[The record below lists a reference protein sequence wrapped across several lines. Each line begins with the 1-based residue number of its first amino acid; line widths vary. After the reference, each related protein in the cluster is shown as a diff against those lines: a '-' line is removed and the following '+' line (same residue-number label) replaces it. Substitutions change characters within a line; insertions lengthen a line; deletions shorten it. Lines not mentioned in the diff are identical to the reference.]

1 MDMDTYTTDFDNNIS
16 ETDIYQI
23 YEDGGKELD
32 TLPAEHLYVLRETA
46 FNQANIGIIV
56 KAISNLGRPF
66 ITMNTDVADVRKAYD
81 ALISN
86 EGLYSR
92 MCARA
97 IKMMDASMENM
108 KRAEEKLVSYLK
120 TEEEK
125 DKEISKRAR
134 GREYDEYDPRGF
146 ENLRYEVDELKHQI
160 SDNFINTLL
169 RRRVFAEYEG
179 ELLVEDSG
187 SGVL

>member
-56 KAISNLGRPF
+56 KAISKLGRPF

-81 ALISN
+81 ALVSN
-86 EGLYSR
+86 QGLYSR

-97 IKMMDASMENM
+97 IKMLDASMENM

-125 DKEISKRAR
+125 DKEICKRAK

-187 SGVL
+187 VL

>member
-66 ITMNTDVADVRKAYD
+66 ITMNTDVADVRKVYD
-81 ALISN
+81 ALVSN

-97 IKMMDASMENM
+97 IEMLDASMENM

-125 DKEISKRAR
+125 EKREICKRAK
-134 GREYDEYDPRGF
+134 GPEYDEYDPRGF
-146 ENLRYEVDELKHQI
+146 ERICYEVDELKHQI
-160 SDNFINTLL
+160 SENFINTLL
-169 RRRVFAEYEG
+169 RRRTFAEYEG
-179 ELLVEDSG
+179 ELLLEDSG
-187 SGVL
+187 VL